1 MFFAKQICIK
11 QNGFYQLIHRFLK
24 LTQVGHCIGQE
35 PEIIVVML
43 EENRSIIQVVR
54 STQNCMLA
62 STLKPSLLTLS
73 LYKKHI

>member
-1 MFFAKQICIK
+1 MSGGGAVPRAARV
-11 QNGFYQLIHRFLK
+11 RFK
-24 LTQVGHCIGQE
+24 PRATAVFGAGYTIGQK
-35 PEIIVVML
+35 PEIIVGML

-73 LYKKHI
+73 LYKKRI